1 VTFQQPN
8 HPPPSYPQPNFR
20 QPQFGRA
27 YFRRR
32 TSVVL
37 TVVSV
42 LCVLAVVILLGFGIY
57 SGEGSSLLLGAVL
70 ALIPVGPVVGVF
82 LLLDRWEPE
91 PPKLLLTAFAWGAT
105 VAALTALIINST
117 ADYLIT
123 NGGSDGS
130 TIAAIISAPMVEE
143 AAKGAFVLAIWLFL
157 REEFDGVVDGVVYAG
172 ITAAGFAFTE
182 NILYFARAF
191 DQGHNAGGG
200 VVLLTFVLRGIFS
213 PFAHPL
219 FTSMTGIGI
228 GIAAASNKKAR
239 WLAPIGGYLV
249 AICLH
254 SAWNASA
261 TFFGLSGFIGLY
273 VLVMLPVGAAAIA
286 FVLYQRKR
294 EQRVISMQLPWM
306 SQAGWIAPSE
316 IGPLAS
322 LKGRRQWHQQVKQVH
337 GKVAARA
344 VRDYQNTV
352 TELAFLRRAAD
363 RGVSPQELQR
373 RQYEL
378 LQELRAAATTVH
390 AQVNRPRW
398 APPG

>member
-1 VTFQQPN
+1 MTFQQPN
-8 HPPPSYPQPNFR
+8 NPQPNF
-20 QPQFGRA
+20 QQQAYPQRPFGRS

-32 TSVVL
+32 TSVVF
-37 TVVSV
+37 TVVTV
-42 LCVLAVVILLGFGIY
+42 LCVLAMLILLTFGIIG
-57 SGEGSSLLLGAVL
+57 GEGSSLVVGAVL

-91 PPKLLLTAFAWGAT
+91 PPKLLLIAFAWGAT

-117 ADYLIT
+117 ADYLLS
-123 NGGSDGS
+123 NGGNSGS
-130 TIAAIISAPMVEE
+130 SLAGIVSAPLVEE
-143 AAKGAFVLAIWLFL
+143 GAKGAFVLAICLFL

-191 DQGHNAGGG
+191 DQGHQAGGG
-200 VVLLTFVLRGIFS
+200 TVLLTFVLRGIFS

-228 GIAAASNKKAR
+228 GIAAASANKAR

-254 SAWNASA
+254 GAWNASA
-261 TFFGLSGFIGLY
+261 TFFGLGGFIGLY
-273 VLVMLPVGAAAIA
+273 VLVMVPVGAAAFA
-286 FVLYQRKR
+286 FVYYQRKR

-337 GKVAARA
+337 GKVAGRA
-344 VRDYQNTV
+344 VREYQNTV

-363 RGVSPQELQR
+363 RGVPLLELQR

-378 LQELRAAATTVH
+378 LQELGAAASTVH
-390 AQVNRPRW
+390 AQVNRPR
-398 APPG
+398 